1 MLGRKSLLAV
11 VSGFAVIAGC
21 SQSHPPVEGS
31 AAQIPERHYL
41 PREDASQKQA
51 QTAAPTDTDSQA
63 DDAALLAQKTSEYA
77 HSVSPL
83 LPGGTAPATQ
93 PSVVQ
98 WNSPGVKP
106 PADTLPPASVRP
118 TSNQGAALAAV
129 HFKQDDSLPQILP
142 ESADFADTSNPPAA
156 STASAGMPTADDE
169 TERKMLKMVEDYP
182 QDLGYQFDYELLRL
196 VRDEPTPEL
205 STVAQLTPEDR
216 DLLLALMDGLSN
228 FRNAAKDEGN
238 IMLNRKI
245 QPLLEM
251 ADRLRSEAQ
260 LSIPTIAFCSQVV
273 SYGVY
278 TPMASSQFPAG
289 RNNDL
294 IVYNEVANFSSI
306 EGSDGIW
313 RTRLQQQMV
322 LYTDNGLA
330 VWPERSNADTF
341 IDQSRNRRH
350 DFFISRLVRLPSSLA
365 VGKYVLKVT
374 LTDEQSNR
382 VVEASAPLEIVGDTQ
397 APLAQPASDTTTG
410 GDQTGGNQT
419 GATPDVLSP

>member
-1 MLGRKSLLAV
+1 MLGRKSLLAL
-11 VSGFAVIAGC
+11 VSGFALMAGC
-21 SQSHPPVEGS
+21 SQSHPPVEGT
-31 AAQIPERHYL
+31 AAQIPQRHYL

-83 LPGGTAPATQ
+83 LGQGGAAPATQ

-98 WNSPGVKP
+98 WNSPAVKP
-106 PADTLPPASVRP
+106 PGDTLPPASVRP
-118 TSNQGAALAAV
+118 TSNQGAALAAAQ
-129 HFKQDDSLPQILP
+129 FKQDDSLPQILP
-142 ESADFADTSNPPAA
+142 ESADFADTAHPSAA
-156 STASAGMPTADDE
+156 GTVSAGTPTADDE

-260 LSIPTIAFCSQVV
+260 LSIPTVAFCSQVQ

-278 TPMASSQFPAG
+278 TPMATSQFPAG

-294 IVYNEVANFSSI
+294 IVYNDVANFTSI

-365 VGKYVLKVT
+365 AGKYVLKVT

-382 VVEASAPLEIVGDTQ
+382 VVEASSPLEIVGDTQ
-397 APLAQPASDTTTG
+397 APQAQPASDQTIGGQGG
-410 GDQTGGNQT
+410 GDQT